1 MNDKIIIKKKEK
13 VLQAA
18 KKIISINGWN
28 SDIFKNI
35 EVMGL
40 NKNEIIILFPGGYKD
55 LLIFSI
61 KNLNKSLEKKIKNT
75 NIINLPISK
84 RIKKILLTR
93 FEIIESEKKFYQ
105 KTFNHLLLPQNLNL
119 LKTMLYKSTDQ
130 MWYLAGDDSTDFN
143 FYTKRLM
150 LAIIYS
156 NALIIYNK
164 NGINSVEK
172 NIDKNLKKISKI
184 PKIKERFSFIKENL
198 PIFLKGFVN

>member
-28 SDIFKNI
+28 SDIFKKI

-156 NALIIYNK
+156 NALIIYHK
-164 NGINSVEK
+164 NGINSAEK